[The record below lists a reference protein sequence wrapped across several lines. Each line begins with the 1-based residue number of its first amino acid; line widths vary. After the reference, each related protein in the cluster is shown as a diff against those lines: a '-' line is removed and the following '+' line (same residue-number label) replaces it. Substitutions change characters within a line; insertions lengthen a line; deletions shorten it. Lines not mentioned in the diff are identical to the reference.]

1 MATVNS
7 VDVNGTSYDIEDTE
21 ARNGVSALKT
31 ENKTTKDNISDTDQI
46 MIRDTTEKKDKLI
59 DYDKLADAILT
70 KITSKQFTLD
80 QGSKTLVQALN
91 ELNSNVKIDNIK
103 YIDCGGYGTLAAF
116 SIGKLLYCKFNGNNK
131 VSEVTQQDIA
141 QLPSE
146 YTLNS
151 SIGVYR
157 SVLVNA
163 RNTGSLQIDTYG
175 KITLYCPYSYLYG
188 YVIIPIK

>member
-91 ELNSNVKIDNIK
+91 ELNSKVFIKVQNLSTFSINIK
-103 YIDCGGYGTLAAF
+103 LNKDTFTSFLMYGATSPNNGFMYIVFINVASENRAVNFIKIADFAADRTFSGTYNDDTSTLTINANNTVWGG
-116 SIGKLLYCKFNGNNK
+116 IKLLMLK
-131 VSEVTQQDIA
+131 
-141 QLPSE
+141 
-146 YTLNS
+146 
-151 SIGVYR
+151 
-157 SVLVNA
+157 
-163 RNTGSLQIDTYG
+163 
-175 KITLYCPYSYLYG
+175 
-188 YVIIPIK
+188 